1 MDNGNIYKKENLIT
15 LNMLSILIKQRYQ
28 YKHARRATLERV
40 NKVSSNEK
48 TQKSQGTQM

>member
-1 MDNGNIYKKENLIT
+1 MNDGNIYKKENLIT
-15 LNMLSILIKQRYQ
+15 LSVLLILIKQRYQ

-40 NKVSSNEK
+40 NEVSPNEK